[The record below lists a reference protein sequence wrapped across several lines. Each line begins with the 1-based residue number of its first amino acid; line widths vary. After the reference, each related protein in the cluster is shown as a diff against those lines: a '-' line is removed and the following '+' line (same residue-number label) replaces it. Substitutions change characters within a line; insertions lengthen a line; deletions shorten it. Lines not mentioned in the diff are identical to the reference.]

1 MRLTNTSPSSHV
13 KFFVASAGMTALVC
27 ALAGFSPNCQADEPL
42 SRTPE
47 KGRVKVDAYLSV
59 KRLPAGGECEVVVFV
74 KIQEGW
80 HINSNTTVKDW
91 QIPTELTVTSK
102 YGTKLVRVSYPKGRP
117 ARVPGIDEPVPVYER
132 QASIRGV
139 LAIPPEAA
147 GQTEQFR
154 IQLRYQA
161 CDAREC
167 EQPKTFKLVGKV
179 PVAAEGET
187 VEQANSNLFPKA
199 R

>member
-1 MRLTNTSPSSHV
+1 MRLTRFSSTRLMAIA
-13 KFFVASAGMTALVC
+13 FASALFAIASIC
-27 ALAGFSPNCQADEPL
+27 HADEGL
-42 SRTPE
+42 SGGAE
-47 KGRVKVDAYLSV
+47 AARVKAKAFLSV
-59 KRLPAGGECEVVVFV
+59 KRLPAGGECEIIVFV
-74 KIQEGW
+74 NIEDGW

-117 ARVPGIDEPVPVYER
+117 ARVPGIDEPAPVYER
-132 QASIRGV
+132 QATIRGV

-161 CDAREC
+161 CNAREC
-167 EQPKTFKLVGKV
+167 EQPKAFRLVGKV

-187 VEQANSNLFPKA
+187 VEQANSNWFPKA
-199 R
+199 H

>member
-1 MRLTNTSPSSHV
+1 MRLTGSLSPSCRFLH
-13 KFFVASAGMTALVC
+13 FASVRRI
-27 ALAGFSPNCQADEPL
+27 ALACLLVGLANCCRADEGL
-42 SRTPE
+42 SHGTE
-47 KGRVKVDAYLSV
+47 AARVKAKAYLSV
-59 KRLPAGGECEVVVFV
+59 KRLPAGGECEIVVFV
-74 KIQEGW
+74 TVQDGW

-91 QIPTELTVTSK
+91 QIPTELTITSK
-102 YGTKLVRVSYPKGRP
+102 YGTKLARVSYPKGRL
-117 ARVPGIDEPVPVYER
+117 ARVPGIEEPAPVYER
-132 QASIRGV
+132 QATIRGV

-161 CDAREC
+161 CNAREC
-167 EQPKTFKLVGKV
+167 EQPKAFRLSGKV

-187 VEQANSNLFPKA
+187 VEQANSELFPKA

>member
-1 MRLTNTSPSSHV
+1 
-13 KFFVASAGMTALVC
+13 
-27 ALAGFSPNCQADEPL
+27 
-42 SRTPE
+42 
-47 KGRVKVDAYLSV
+47 V

-161 CDAREC
+161 CDTREC

-187 VEQANSNLFPKA
+187 VEQANSNLFPKS

>member
-1 MRLTNTSPSSHV
+1 MRLVDSSSNLCRI
-13 KFFVASAGMTALVC
+13 FRIASVHWIAVGCVLVG
-27 ALAGFSPNCQADEPL
+27 LANCCRADEGR
-42 SRTPE
+42 SSGSE
-47 KGRVKVDAYLSV
+47 AVRVKAKAYLSV

-74 KIQEGW
+74 NIQDGW
-80 HINSNTTVKDW
+80 HINANSTVKDW

-102 YGTKLVRVSYPKGRP
+102 FGTKLVRVSYPKGRL
-117 ARVPGIDEPVPVYER
+117 ARVPGIEEPAPVYER
-132 QASIRGV
+132 QATIRGV

-161 CDAREC
+161 CNAREC
-167 EQPKTFKLVGKV
+167 EQPKAFRLVGKV
-179 PVAAEGET
+179 AVAAEGET
-187 VEQANSNLFPKA
+187 VEQANSEMFSKA